1 MELHLQ
7 TFGSKLRVKDGIFK
21 ITKPDLS
28 GAGLH
33 EEEEHAAHQVK
44 TLLLQ
49 SGTSVSVDALILAL
63 QQDTDLLVLD
73 HFGNPLGRL
82 LSNRPTSTLTIWKNQ
97 LDVSLTTEAL
107 RIAKGWIES
116 KIRGRIQYLRGLKNH
131 RSASKQRRIEQA
143 EADMSDMLARLHR
156 LPLRDVEKTADS
168 IRGLEGTA
176 GRHYLSVLND
186 LLPEEYRFDGRSTQP
201 AEDMFNAFLNY
212 GYGILY
218 RKVERAL
225 VLAGVHPY
233 IGFMHRDGYQRTSM
247 VYDFIEPFRVWMEK
261 TVLKLFFSKLPNRQH
276 LQPHGDNGVWLNTL
290 GTRLLNSAFNKFIQ
304 EETQELEGRW
314 FALEHY
320 LTESARRFAALLLG
334 WNRLA
339 VAVA

>member
-21 ITKPDLS
+21 ITKPDIS

-33 EEEEHAAHQVK
+33 EEEEYAAHQVK

-63 QQDTDLLVLD
+63 EQDTDLLVLD
-73 HFGNPLGRL
+73 RLGNPLGRL

-97 LDVSLTTEAL
+97 LDVSLTTEAA
-107 RIAKGWIES
+107 RVAKGWVED
-116 KIRGRIQYLRGLKNH
+116 KIRGRIQYLQGLKNH
-131 RSASKQRRIEQA
+131 RSDTKQRRIEQA
-143 EADMSDMLARLHR
+143 EAEMSDVLARLHR
-156 LPLRDVEKTADS
+156 LPVREADKTAAS

-176 GRHYLSVLND
+176 GKHYLSVLND
-186 LLPEEYRFDGRSTQP
+186 LLPEEYRFNGRSTQP

-233 IGFMHRDGYQRTSM
+233 IGFMHSDGYQRTSM
-247 VYDFIEPFRVWMEK
+247 VFDFIEPFRVWVDAV
-261 TVLKLFFSKLPNRQH
+261 VLKLFFSKLPNRQH
-276 LQPHGDNGVWLNTL
+276 VQPHGGDGLWLNTL

-304 EETQELEGRW
+304 EEKQMLEGRW
-314 FALEHY
+314 HTLEHT
-320 LTESARRFAALLLG
+320 LTESARRFASWLLG
-334 WNRLA
+334 RNRIAEA
-339 VAVA
+339 VA

>member
-7 TFGSKLRVKDGIFK
+7 SFGTKLRVKDGIFK
-21 ITKPDLS
+21 ITKPDIS

-33 EEEEHAAHQVK
+33 EEEEYAAHQVK

-73 HFGNPLGRL
+73 RLGNPLGRL

-97 LDVSLTTEAL
+97 LDVSLTPEAV
-107 RIAKGWIES
+107 RIAKGWVED

-131 RSASKQRRIEQA
+131 RSAAKQRRIEQA
-143 EADMSDMLARLHR
+143 EAEMSDVLARLHR
-156 LPLRDVEKTADS
+156 LPVRDADKAAAS
-168 IRGLEGTA
+168 IRGLEGAA
-176 GRHYLSVLND
+176 GKHYLSALND
-186 LLPEEYRFDGRSTQP
+186 LLPNEYRFEGRSTQP

-212 GYGILY
+212 GYGILR

-233 IGFMHRDGYQRTSM
+233 IGFMHADGYQRTSM
-247 VYDFIEPFRVWMEK
+247 VFDFMEPFRVWVDE
-261 TVLKLFFSKLPNRQH
+261 TVLKLFFGKQPNRRH
-276 LQPHGDNGVWLNTL
+276 VQPHGDNGLWLNTM
-290 GTRLLNSAFNKFIQ
+290 GTRLLGTAFGKFLQ
-304 EETQELEGRW
+304 EERQELEGRW
-314 FALEHY
+314 HTLEHF
-320 LTESARRFAALLLG
+320 LSESARRFASQLIA
-334 WNRLA
+334 WNRLSIA
-339 VAVA
+339 